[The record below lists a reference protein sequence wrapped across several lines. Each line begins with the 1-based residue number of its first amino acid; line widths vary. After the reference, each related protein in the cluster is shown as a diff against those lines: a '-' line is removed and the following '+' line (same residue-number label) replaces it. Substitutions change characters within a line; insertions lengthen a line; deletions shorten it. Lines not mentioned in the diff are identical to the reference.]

1 MILVL
6 RKDKIAL
13 IALVFVLTI
22 TLISINIGSNF
33 NVIEATNTNVKGII
47 VIDAGHGGEDPGA
60 VSDYSGLKEKE
71 VNLTIAKRVKELLEA
86 ENYRVIMT
94 REEDVLNYREG
105 TRGYD
110 NKRAQ
115 DLMNRKK
122 KIDESGADIAVSIHL
137 NKFSQTQYYGAQ
149 VFFPPRSQE
158 SKELA
163 ETIQQA
169 LRENVD
175 PNNKREALVKD
186 NKLIILRNIKVPT
199 VIVEC
204 GFLSNRQE
212 EQKLL
217 DNGYQEKLAQAIKE
231 GIVQYYKK

>member
-13 IALVFVLTI
+13 ITLVFVLSI
-22 TLISINIGSNF
+22 ILISINIGSKF
-33 NVIEATNTNVKGII
+33 NAVEVTNTNVKGTV

-60 VSDYSGLKEKE
+60 VSDHSGLKEKE
-71 VNLTIAKRVKELLEA
+71 VNLIIAMRVKELLEA
-86 ENYRVIMT
+86 ENYGVVMT

-122 KIDESGADIAVSIHL
+122 RIDESGADIAVSIHL

-163 ETIQQA
+163 EIIQKA
-169 LRENVD
+169 LREKVD
-175 PNNKREALVKD
+175 PSNKREALVKD
-186 NKLIILRNIKVPT
+186 SKLIILRNIKVPT

-204 GFLSNRQE
+204 GFLSNQQE
-212 EQKLL
+212 EQKLS
-217 DNGYQEKLAQAIKE
+217 DKDYQEQLAQAIKE
-231 GIVQYYKK
+231 GIVQYFEK